1 MAKEARGKK
10 KTLQKLIETM
20 PERMHAVKAV
30 QQNIR
35 VCDPFILVATFFLV
49 RQCMTQITQNWL
61 KHLLNRTIFFQIKHS
76 LVLHTGSFATLHAIA
91 AKLYWLLAG
100 QDNSL
105 IY

>member
-1 MAKEARGKK
+1 
-10 KTLQKLIETM
+10 
-20 PERMHAVKAV
+20 
-30 QQNIR
+30 
-35 VCDPFILVATFFLV
+35 
-49 RQCMTQITQNWL
+49 MTQITQNWL